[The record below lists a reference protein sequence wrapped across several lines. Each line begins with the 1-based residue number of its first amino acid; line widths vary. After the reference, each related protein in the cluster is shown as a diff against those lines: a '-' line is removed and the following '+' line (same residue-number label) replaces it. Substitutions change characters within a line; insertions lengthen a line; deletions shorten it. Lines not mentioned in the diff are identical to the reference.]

1 MSAWRRDPGG
11 GSESMT
17 VRATVIDWEDWTG
30 TPFPEDGEYVVP
42 RGLATLTVHDGM
54 GTHVEPNV

>member
-1 MSAWRRDPGG
+1 
-11 GSESMT
+11 MT